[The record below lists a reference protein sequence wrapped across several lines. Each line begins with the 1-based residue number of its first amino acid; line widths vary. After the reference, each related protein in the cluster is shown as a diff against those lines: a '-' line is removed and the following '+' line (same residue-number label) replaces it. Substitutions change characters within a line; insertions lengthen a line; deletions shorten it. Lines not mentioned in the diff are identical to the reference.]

1 MTSYCDTVSGP
12 KATPSPL
19 VMITMKHVRRLRRVA
34 VVSIVNGSLKPV
46 ALVRPSKALDRDVS
60 QKIFSKF
67 LLGKYSRGCQQ
78 LLFTLETWLQG
89 TIDEDRPMFPTNGIF
104 RNTQHQTYLAQ
115 QLQIVSETIRHDC
128 AIFDIDSPSSSL

>member
-1 MTSYCDTVSGP
+1 MTSYCDTVSGL

-67 LLGKYSRGCQQ
+67 VLGKYSRGCQQ
-78 LLFTLETWLQG
+78 LLFTLETWLQA

-104 RNTQHQTYLAQ
+104 QHPTP
-115 QLQIVSETIRHDC
+115 D
-128 AIFDIDSPSSSL
+128 IFSPTTTNI